1 MSFLVNF
8 IRILG
13 QILTYAIFA
22 RILLSWLP
30 IDRNSRIV
38 VVLMEITEPILGPLR
53 RVLPPIAGLDLS
65 PMAALILIRLAQ
77 SVLLGLVS
85 QL

>member
-1 MSFLVNF
+1 MSFAVNF

-38 VVLMEITEPILGPLR
+38 VVLIEITEPILGPLR
-53 RVLPPIAGLDLS
+53 RVIPPIAGLDLA

-85 QL
+85 RF

>member
-38 VVLMEITEPILGPLR
+38 VVLMEITEPILGPVR

-65 PMAALILIRLAQ
+65 PMAGLILIRLAQ

>member
-65 PMAALILIRLAQ
+65 PMAGLILIRLAQ